1 MKGSINSPESAMFV
15 QSSQNLKGD
24 NIELLQQYQQTR
36 CAGIRNQLVQLN
48 IGLVRREAHH
58 WLHQSDESYDDL
70 MQVGSFGLI
79 RAIERFDLAK
89 GYAFSSFAVPYIRGE
104 IQHYLRDK
112 SSSMRIPRRWQVLAH
127 QSTKVIR
134 RLQLQL
140 HRLPTDT
147 EIAAA
152 LEISQQEW
160 QEVKLASRNRALL
173 SLDAPVQD
181 EDNGS
186 SCLGD
191 LLPDPKYRSFQLA
204 QEDQIRLQQALQQLE
219 QRTREVLEFVFLYDL
234 TQKETAERLGISS
247 VTVSRRVKQG
257 LQLLRNLL
265 GSSDD

>member
-1 MKGSINSPESAMFV
+1 MLV
-15 QSSQNLKGD
+15 QPNRNLKGD
-24 NIELLQQYQQTR
+24 SLKGDSIELLQQYQQTR
-36 CAGIRNQLVQLN
+36 SSAVRNQIVQLN

-70 MQVGSFGLI
+70 MQVGSLGLI
-79 RAIERFDLAK
+79 RAIERFDLSK

-112 SSSMRIPRRWQVLAH
+112 GSSMRIPRRWQVLHH
-127 QSTKVIR
+127 QSNKVIR
-134 RLQLQL
+134 QLQL
-140 HRLPTDT
+140 ELNRLPSDA
-147 EIAAA
+147 EVAAA
-152 LEISQQEW
+152 LDISQEEW
-160 QEVKLASRNRALL
+160 QEVRLASRNRALL

-181 EDNGS
+181 EDNGAAS
-186 SCLGD
+186 LGD

-204 QEDQIRLQQALQQLE
+204 QEDRIRLQQALHQLE

-257 LQLLRNLL
+257 LHRLRNLL
-265 GSSDD
+265 SSTEDEIA